1 MTMHPTTAL
10 LLAEERRSD
19 LERTAVPPR
28 EPRPMRT
35 RRRRRALRRTA
46 PAPLTRTT

>member
-1 MTMHPTTAL
+1 MTLHPTTTL
-10 LLAEERRSD
+10 LLAEERRRD

-28 EPRPMRT
+28 ESRPLRPRRL
-35 RRRRRALRRTA
+35 RRALRRTA

>member
-10 LLAEERRSD
+10 LLAEERRRD

-28 EPRPMRT
+28 EPPRARP
-35 RRRRRALRRTA
+35 RRRALRRTA